1 MGIKIFTK
9 EPPKTTLLQRW
20 LKYKDKGYK
29 KSECSML
36 LVNQKELEEGIEYL
50 KHNSIEHEVNSN
62 ILTIK
67 WKK

>member
-1 MGIKIFTK
+1 MGIKISTK

-36 LVNQKELEEGIEYL
+36 LVNQKELEQGIEYL
-50 KHNSIEHEVNSN
+50 KNNSIKHEITENTLIIN
-62 ILTIK
+62 
-67 WKK
+67 WK